1 MKRLLIGVAAVAS
14 LVATSAFAADL
25 PVKAPIYTK
34 APPYIEPMYNWAGP
48 YVGAEGGYGWGHSD
62 QTDPGLPAPP
72 PPPVNQPPVLT
83 GLADGHFSVSGG
95 LAGGTVGYNWQMAR
109 WVFGLE
115 GDYSWSDISGSSQA
129 CGPITALHA
138 CGTKLD
144 SLGTFR
150 GRIGYA
156 AGQTGNVLLYATGGL
171 AVGDVHAW
179 DALTPASGSSFEAGW
194 TVGAGVEFAFAPQW
208 TAKFE
213 YLYVDLGKKQLFYVV
228 PTVPETVS
236 FTANIVR
243 VGVNY
248 HFNGPVVA
256 KY

>member
-1 MKRLLIGVAAVAS
+1 MKRIFILFGLAAVAS
-14 LVATSAFAADL
+14 TSIAATSAMAADL
-25 PVKAPIYTK
+25 AVKQPVYTK
-34 APPYIEPMYNWAGP
+34 APAYVEPMYNWTGF
-48 YVGAEGGYGWGHSD
+48 YVGAD
-62 QTDPGLPAPP
+62 
-72 PPPVNQPPVLT
+72 
-83 GLADGHFSVSGG
+83 
-95 LAGGTVGYNWQMAR
+95 WQMAH

-115 GDYSWSDISGSSQA
+115 GDYSWSNISGSSQS

-138 CGTKLD
+138 CGTNLD
-144 SLGTFR
+144 SFGTFR

-171 AVGDVHAW
+171 AVGDVHGW

-213 YLYVDLGKKQLFYVV
+213 YLYADLGKKQLFNIV

-236 FTANIVR
+236 FTTNILR
-243 VGVNY
+243 AGINY
-248 HFNGPVVA
+248 KFGGPVVA